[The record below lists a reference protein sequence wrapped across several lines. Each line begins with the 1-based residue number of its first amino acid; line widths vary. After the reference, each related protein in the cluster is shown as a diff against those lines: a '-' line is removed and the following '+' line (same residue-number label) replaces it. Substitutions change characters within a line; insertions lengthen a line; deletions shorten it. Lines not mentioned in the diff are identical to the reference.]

1 MSVDFRRITHPGP
14 TKNYEPLPSSG
25 RAGRNLPAAVGVGVG
40 LAALFL
46 AVLFISNEAFVVL
59 VSVAVVLALWEL
71 AGAFARKNR
80 EIVLPLAWV
89 GGVGMVVCAHFLG
102 LEAVLG
108 ALTVTVFAVAVWKL
122 LDGRS
127 PQAMLDIMVT
137 TFALIYVALLAS
149 FVVLI
154 LDSPGAQA
162 AVITWVLLSV
172 ANDTGGWAFGI
183 MWGKHPMAPKIS
195 PKKSWEGFAGSLVFS
210 VAAGIGGMVW
220 LGGAWWLG
228 IPLALLTTVAGT
240 FGDLIESLIKRDVG
254 LKDMSNMLPGHGGLM
269 DRLDSLLMTAPVVY
283 FFLKVAMQ
291 W

>member
-1 MSVDFRRITHPGP
+1 MDLRRIIHPGP
-14 TKNYEPLPSSG
+14 TENHKPLPSSG
-25 RAGRNLPAAVGVGVG
+25 RAGRNLPAAIGVGVG

-59 VSVAVVLALWEL
+59 VSAAVVLALWEL

-127 PQAMLDIMVT
+127 PQAVLDIMVT

-162 AVITWVLLSV
+162 GVITWVLLCV

-210 VAAGIGGMVW
+210 IAAGIGGMVW

-283 FFLKVAMQ
+283 FFLKVALQ

>member
-1 MSVDFRRITHPGP
+1 MDFRRITHPGP

-46 AVLFISNEAFVVL
+46 AVLFISNEAFVLL

-210 VAAGIGGMVW
+210 VAAGIGGTVW

>member
-1 MSVDFRRITHPGP
+1 MDLRRITHPGP
-14 TKNYEPLPSSG
+14 TENHNPLPSSG
-25 RAGRNLPAAVGVGVG
+25 RAGRNLPAAIGVGVG

-46 AVLFISNEAFVVL
+46 AVLFVSNEAFVVL

-127 PQAMLDIMVT
+127 PQAVLDIMMT

-162 AVITWVLLSV
+162 GVITWVLLCV

-183 MWGKHPMAPKIS
+183 MWGKHPMAPRIS

-210 VAAGIGGMVW
+210 IAAGIGGMFW

-283 FFLKVAMQ
+283 FFLKVALQ

>member
-1 MSVDFRRITHPGP
+1 
-14 TKNYEPLPSSG
+14 
-25 RAGRNLPAAVGVGVG
+25 
-40 LAALFL
+40 
-46 AVLFISNEAFVVL
+46 
-59 VSVAVVLALWEL
+59 
-71 AGAFARKNR
+71 
-80 EIVLPLAWV
+80 
-89 GGVGMVVCAHFLG
+89 
-102 LEAVLG
+102 
-108 ALTVTVFAVAVWKL
+108 
-122 LDGRS
+122 
-127 PQAMLDIMVT
+127 MVT

-162 AVITWVLLSV
+162 GVITWVLLCV

-210 VAAGIGGMVW
+210 IAAGIGGMVW

-283 FFLKVAMQ
+283 FFLKVALQ